1 MIIVRVLPHAT
12 EAGPHDVLRTA
23 PDRPGN
29 GARQVSYGTVLIQGG
44 VAGARG
50 VATSPRS
57 GPRAPSAHEAGAPF
71 KGLSLGI
78 DLQTSPRPLH
88 HAKLK
93 LRGLGHPA
101 GVPGRLHY
109 HFDLDVLDARHA

>member
-1 MIIVRVLPHAT
+1 M
-12 EAGPHDVLRTA
+12 
-23 PDRPGN
+23 
-29 GARQVSYGTVLIQGG
+29 
-44 VAGARG
+44 

-57 GPRAPSAHEAGAPF
+57 GPVRPGRAPSAHEAGAPF
-71 KGLSLGI
+71 EGLSLGI
-78 DLQTSPRPLH
+78 DLQTSPRRLH

-109 HFDLDVLDARHA
+109 HLNVDVLDARHA